1 MERETHKPHNGDR
14 AETAKATAKEEPAR
28 DEGGA
33 DGVTGGS
40 QTAYDKA
47 KDDAVK
53 DVHG

>member
-1 MERETHKPHNGDR
+1 MERETHKPHDGDR
-14 AETAKATAKEEPAR
+14 AETAKAPAKEEPVR

-33 DGVTGGS
+33 DGVTGVS

-47 KDDAVK
+47 KNDAVK

>member
-1 MERETHKPHNGDR
+1 MERETHKPHDGDR
-14 AETAKATAKEEPAR
+14 AETAKATAKEEPVR

-47 KDDAVK
+47 KNDAVK

>member
-1 MERETHKPHNGDR
+1 MERETHKPHDGDR

-28 DEGGA
+28 DEGEA
-33 DGVTGGS
+33 NGVTGVS